1 MRSDGAIMFTKQQQ
15 PRQQAEHESLQLSRR
30 VPDAEFDPAVQRLRA
45 MTSQHNDPIYVS
57 SVCSAV
63 IQERQLCTLMGRVLG
78 LILLPEFTPAV
89 NYNIIVSAFFLKSHM
104 YIKILISAYE

>member
-1 MRSDGAIMFTKQQQ
+1 MTSDGAIMFTKQQQ

-57 SVCSAV
+57 LALFCSYTGAPA
-63 IQERQLCTLMGRVLG
+63 LHTFMGRVLG
-78 LILLPEFTPAV
+78 LILPE
-89 NYNIIVSAFFLKSHM
+89 SKCL
-104 YIKILISAYE
+104 